1 MICSVLHGKYAG
13 RTTAAK
19 RTGALLSK
27 GSAFYMGSAKEYRR
41 NMGSKSG
48 KHDDDEYRAA
58 EIRYCPFCGESV
70 YSRYSDGTYQCDACG
85 KRFGVTEVE

>member
-1 MICSVLHGKYAG
+1 
-13 RTTAAK
+13 
-19 RTGALLSK
+19 
-27 GSAFYMGSAKEYRR
+27 MGFIKEYGKD
-41 NMGSKSG
+41 MGSKSG

-70 YSRYSDGTYQCDACG
+70 YSRYSDGTYQCDTCG